1 MRSIEFHYHDVII
14 VGAGL
19 AGTRAAIEV
28 APIAD
33 VAVIS
38 KVFPTRSHSTTAQGG
53 AAAALS
59 NNKSQGE
66 DSWELH
72 MFDTVKG
79 SDYLGDQNAI
89 EYMCKEAPTTIIEI
103 EHMGCPFSR
112 TPDGKIAQR
121 PFGGHSRPRACYSA
135 DRTGHVMLH
144 TLYEQSLK
152 HGVYYYS
159 EFMVTELLI
168 DNGEVC
174 RGVVAYD
181 LRRGDIH
188 VFIAKAVLLATGGGG
203 RIYKITS
210 NAHESTGDG
219 FALVYKAGLPLQD
232 MEFPQFHPT
241 GLYPI
246 GILISEAV
254 RGEGGI
260 LLNDKGERFME
271 RYAPDFKDLAPRDIV
286 SRAIYTEIQEGRGV
300 GPKKD
305 HVYLQIH
312 HIGKDAIFKKLP
324 EIYRAALTYVGVDC
338 TKEPI
343 PVMPTMHYCMGGIP
357 TNYENG
363 RVLADERGKTIAG
376 LYAAGEAACESV
388 HGANRLGCNS
398 LIDTVVFG
406 RKAGKHMFEYIQGV
420 PKPEPKKEDG
430 KRTLEL
436 VERIISSDGR
446 EKVSRIRE
454 EMQELMWEK
463 CSVFREEKTLRECL
477 EKLKELQERYK
488 NISLTDKGSTF
499 NVELKEAIE
508 LGNMLEYAEATVASA
523 LFRKESRGAHSRI
536 DYPDRDDKNFLKHTL
551 VFRVEGDLPR
561 LAQRDVSITKYQ
573 PEERRY

>member
-1 MRSIEFHYHDVII
+1 MNNIEFHYHDVII

-28 APIAD
+28 AQIAD
-33 VAVIS
+33 VAVIT

-89 EYMCKEAPTTIIEI
+89 EYMCKEAPKSVIEI

-112 TPDGKIAQR
+112 TPEGKIAQR

-144 TLYEQSLK
+144 TLYEHSIKQR
-152 HGVYYYS
+152 VYYYS
-159 EFMVTELLI
+159 EFVVTELMI
-168 DNGEVC
+168 DNDVC

-181 LRRGDIH
+181 LRGGDVH
-188 VFIAKAVLLATGGGG
+188 VFSSKAVLLATGGGG

-219 FALVYKAGLPLQD
+219 FGLIYKSGLPLQD

-241 GLYPI
+241 GLYPL
-246 GILISEAV
+246 GILITEAV
-254 RGEGGI
+254 RGEGGM
-260 LLNDKGERFME
+260 LLNSKGERFME
-271 RYAPDFKDLAPRDIV
+271 KYAPDFKDLAPRDIV

-305 HVYLQIH
+305 HVNLQIH
-312 HIGKDAIFKKLP
+312 HIGRDAILKKLP
-324 EIYRAALTYVGVDC
+324 EIYKFSLTYVGVDC

-343 PVMPTMHYCMGGIP
+343 PVMPTMHYYMGGIP
-357 TNYENG
+357 TNHEDG
-363 RVLADERGKTIAG
+363 RVIADEKGKTIAG

-406 RKAGKHMFEYIQGV
+406 RKSGKHMFEYIQEI
-420 PKPEPKKEDG
+420 PKVEPKNEDG
-430 KRTLEL
+430 KKSLE
-436 VERIISSDGR
+436 IINKLLSSDGKER
-446 EKVSRIRE
+446 VSQLRE
-454 EMQELMWEK
+454 EMQELMWNK
-463 CSVFREEKTLRECL
+463 CSVFRDEKTLREGL
-477 EKLKELQERYK
+477 EGLKELKDRYR

-499 NVELKEAIE
+499 NIELKEAIE

-551 VFRVEGDLPR
+551 VFRVEGDMPKLT
-561 LAQRDVSITKYQ
+561 QREVSITRHQ